1 MYWVNGG
8 ETWLAIRHGAF
19 REHAEPLSFRT
30 NQYLI
35 LKMLPLQGIT
45 VIALEQAVAVPF
57 ATRQL
62 ADLGARVIKIERPEV
77 GDFARDYDQ
86 SVKGQS
92 AYFVW
97 LNRSKESLTLDV
109 KHALASD
116 ILGRLVGKADVF
128 IQNLAPG
135 AAKRL
140 GLDGDTLLAKY
151 PRLIVCDI
159 SGYGD
164 SGPYAAKKA
173 YDLLVQSEAGV
184 LSVTGTEEAPSK
196 VGISITDI
204 GTGLHA
210 YAAIL
215 AALYER
221 ERTGKGRR
229 IEVTMFEAMV
239 EWMSH
244 PLYYTHFSG
253 KAPRRAGPDH
263 ATIVPYG
270 RFRVGDGS
278 HVMFGIQN
286 EREWAAFASGVL
298 GQPGLARDP
307 RYDNNTKRTAARAEV
322 VALIEG
328 VFSRMNAAQVIERLD
343 AAGIAN
349 ARLNSPEE
357 VWSHAQLKARQR
369 WREVESPGG
378 TIPAVLP
385 PASFDGV
392 EARMDPIPRIGE
404 HTDAILEELGY
415 KSGEIAD
422 LRADGAV

>member
-1 MYWVNGG
+1 
-8 ETWLAIRHGAF
+8 
-19 REHAEPLSFRT
+19 
-30 NQYLI
+30 
-35 LKMLPLQGIT
+35 MLPLEGIT
-45 VIALEQAVAVPF
+45 VVSLEQAVAAPF
-57 ATRQL
+57 ASRQL
-62 ADLGARVIKIERPEV
+62 ADLGARVIKIERPKV
-77 GDFARDYDQ
+77 GDFARDYDS

-109 KHALASD
+109 KHPAAGE
-116 ILGRLVGKADVF
+116 ILGRLVAQADVF

-135 AAKRL
+135 AARRL
-140 GLDGDTLLAKY
+140 GLDADTLLAKH
-151 PRLIVCDI
+151 PRLVVCDI

-164 SGPYAAKKA
+164 SGPYAHKKA

-184 LSVTGTEEAPSK
+184 VSVTGTAEAPSK

-253 KAPRRAGPDH
+253 KAPKRSGPDH

-270 RFRVGDGS
+270 RFRAGDGKY
-278 HVMFGIQN
+278 VMFGIQN
-286 EREWAAFASGVL
+286 EREWASFCSGVL
-298 GQPGLARDP
+298 QRPELAKDP
-307 RYDNNTKRTAARAEV
+307 RYDNNTRRTAARAEV
-322 VALIEG
+322 VALIEA
-328 VFSRMNAAQVIERLD
+328 VFAGLTAEDVVAQLD

-349 ARLNSPEE
+349 AHLNTPDE
-357 VWSHAQLKARQR
+357 VWNHPQLKARDR
-369 WREVESPGG
+369 WREVGSPVGPL
-378 TIPAVLP
+378 PAVLP
-385 PASFDGV
+385 PASFDGT
-392 EARMDPIPRIGE
+392 EARMDPIPSIGE
-404 HTDAILEELGY
+404 HTDSILLGLGY
-415 KSGEIAD
+415 SADDIAA
-422 LRADGAV
+422 LKQAAAI

>member
-1 MYWVNGG
+1 
-8 ETWLAIRHGAF
+8 
-19 REHAEPLSFRT
+19 
-30 NQYLI
+30 
-35 LKMLPLQGIT
+35 MLPLQGIT
-45 VIALEQAVAVPF
+45 VVSMEQAVAAPF
-57 ATRQL
+57 ASRQL
-62 ADLGARVIKIERPEV
+62 ADLGARVIKIERPGV

-109 KHALASD
+109 KHERAPEILA
-116 ILGRLVGKADVF
+116 RLIARADVF

-140 GLDGDTLLAKY
+140 GLGAETLRSKH

-164 SGPYAAKKA
+164 SGPYAQKKA

-221 ERTGKGRR
+221 ERTGAGRR

-244 PLYYTHFSG
+244 PLYYTHFG
-253 KAPRRAGPDH
+253 GRAPKRSGPDH

-270 RFRVGDGS
+270 RFRAGDGR

-286 EREWAAFASGVL
+286 EREWASFCSRVL
-298 GQPGLARDP
+298 ERPALATDA

-322 VALIEG
+322 ISLIEA
-328 VFSRMNAAQVIERLD
+328 VFAQLTAEQVVARLD

-357 VWSHAQLKARQR
+357 VWNHPQLQARGR
-369 WREVESPGG
+369 WREVMSEVGPL
-378 TIPAVLP
+378 PAVLP
-385 PASFDGV
+385 PASFEGV
-392 EARMDPIPRIGE
+392 EARMDPIPRVGE
-404 HTDAILEELGY
+404 HTEGILADIGY
-415 KSGEIAD
+415 HVQDIRD
-422 LRADGAV
+422 LKAAGAV

>member
-1 MYWVNGG
+1 
-8 ETWLAIRHGAF
+8 
-19 REHAEPLSFRT
+19 
-30 NQYLI
+30 
-35 LKMLPLQGIT
+35 MLPLQGIT
-45 VIALEQAVAVPF
+45 VVSMEQAVAAPF
-57 ATRQL
+57 ASRQL
-62 ADLGARVIKIERPEV
+62 ADLGARVIKIERPGV

-109 KHALASD
+109 KHERAPEILA
-116 ILGRLVGKADVF
+116 RLIARADVF

-140 GLDGDTLLAKY
+140 GLGAETLRSKH

-164 SGPYAAKKA
+164 SGPYAQKKA

-221 ERTGKGRR
+221 ERTGAGRR

-244 PLYYTHFSG
+244 PLYYTHFG
-253 KAPRRAGPDH
+253 GRAPKRSGPDH

-270 RFRVGDGS
+270 RFRAGDGR

-286 EREWAAFASGVL
+286 EREWASFCSRVL
-298 GQPGLARDP
+298 ERPALATDA

-322 VALIEG
+322 ISLIEA
-328 VFSRMNAAQVIERLD
+328 VFAQLTAEQVVARLD

-357 VWSHAQLKARQR
+357 VWNHPQLQARGR
-369 WREVESPGG
+369 WREVMSEVGPL
-378 TIPAVLP
+378 PAVLP
-385 PASFDGV
+385 PASFEGV
-392 EARMDPIPRIGE
+392 EARMDPIPRVGE
-404 HTDAILEELGY
+404 HTEGILADIGY
-415 KSGEIAD
+415 EVRDIRD
-422 LRADGAV
+422 LKAAGAV

>member
-1 MYWVNGG
+1 
-8 ETWLAIRHGAF
+8 
-19 REHAEPLSFRT
+19 
-30 NQYLI
+30 
-35 LKMLPLQGIT
+35 MLPLTGIT
-45 VIALEQAVAVPF
+45 VVSLEQAVAAPF

-62 ADLGARVIKIERPEV
+62 AELGARVIKIERPGV

-92 AYFVW
+92 AYFTW
-97 LNRSKESLTLDV
+97 LNRSKESLALDV
-109 KHALASD
+109 KHPESAIVLR
-116 ILGRLVGKADVF
+116 RLIERADVF

-140 GLDGDTLLAKY
+140 GLDAAALLERH
-151 PRLIVCDI
+151 PRLVMCDI

-164 SGPYAAKKA
+164 SGPYAKKKA

-184 LSVTGTEEAPSK
+184 LSVTGTEDAPSK

-210 YAAIL
+210 YAGIL

-239 EWMSH
+239 EWMGH

-253 KAPRRAGPDH
+253 KAPKRAGPDH

-270 RFRVGDGS
+270 RFRAGDGS

-286 EREWAAFASGVL
+286 EREWAAFCKDVL
-298 GQPGLARDP
+298 HKPELATDA
-307 RYDNNTKRTAARAEV
+307 RYDNNTKRTAARGEV

-328 VFSRMNAAQVIERLD
+328 VFAELTAEAVVGRLD

-349 ARLNSPEE
+349 ARLNSPDE
-357 VWSHAQLKARQR
+357 VWAHPQLKARNR
-369 WREVESPGG
+369 WREVDSPVGPL
-378 TIPAVLP
+378 PAVLP
-385 PASFDGV
+385 PATFDGV
-392 EARMDPIPRIGE
+392 EVRMGPIPGIGE
-404 HTDAILEELGY
+404 HTDSILAELGY
-415 KSGEIAD
+415 DSGRIDA
-422 LRADGAV
+422 LRREGAI